1 MDIVYNLENI
11 ICICLL
17 LAMRVK
23 LTSLLD
29 VQDYFDVM
37 KKKFKNFV
45 FNGNNIL
52 FYNTSIGFLMRID
65 VIFLYDSILLLFR

>member
-1 MDIVYNLENI
+1 MDIVYNLQNI

-37 KKKFKNFV
+37 KKKFKNFG
-45 FNGNNIL
+45 FKGNNIL
-52 FYNTSIGFLMRID
+52 FITLPLGF
-65 VIFLYDSILLLFR
+65 

>member
-37 KKKFKNFV
+37 KKKFKNFG
-45 FNGNNIL
+45 FKGNNTL
-52 FYNTSIGFLMRID
+52 FYNISIGILMRID

>member
-37 KKKFKNFV
+37 KKKFKNFG

-52 FYNTSIGFLMRID
+52 FYNTSIGILMRID